1 MYAQRHVAGNR
12 THLNYYRNVKIHTN
26 FKRSFISECTYKF
39 LIDSLSLSLS
49 FEKFTKYGIAKHLQ
63 RNTFNSDANSF
74 HLHYENLFRTKM
86 LSAKNAFRY
95 VICVICFLRETTT
108 KKEIDGRWACFVVQ
122 NEQTDA
128 LRDKEQKYGN
138 WVNLSQSTQLK
149 CQRNV

>member
-108 KKEIDGRWACFVVQ
+108 KKKSMVVGLVLWCKTNKRMHCETKSRNMEIG
-122 NEQTDA
+122 
-128 LRDKEQKYGN
+128 
-138 WVNLSQSTQLK
+138 
-149 CQRNV
+149 